1 MDGPGKRIPSEAAAG
16 SNSAG
21 RASSLLAGR
30 TGSPQCTR
38 VARSRAQAQHWETRQ
53 ERREPRRP
61 RERVRPT
68 SFIPARADARRPDLY
83 EPHVLAQSS
92 GVVQNSAK
100 STFSV
105 DTDGS
110 GGKEKVEPKSEVRVY
125 GRGK

>member
-1 MDGPGKRIPSEAAAG
+1 MYPSFGGAG
-16 SNSAG
+16 N
-21 RASSLLAGR
+21 
-30 TGSPQCTR
+30 
-38 VARSRAQAQHWETRQ
+38 
-53 ERREPRRP
+53 
-61 RERVRPT
+61 
-68 SFIPARADARRPDLY
+68 PDLY